1 MKRFTAV
8 VFCMIGLF
16 LLGMNS
22 QVFANS
28 ASIYLN
34 GSQLSA
40 ANLSQVEI
48 VNNKVMVPIRVVEEL
63 GYAVNWNKAEK
74 TVKIQNK
81 SKTITM
87 TANKSNAQ
95 VDDRVVK
102 LPSPLLLKNNTSFVP
117 LRFMS
122 EEFGL
127 KVNWDNRSK
136 TVYLTSDTAED
147 SSDLLIPQE
156 EGTPGAG
163 AAEGAGTG
171 ANTGTSTSPG
181 KGTDTGTGTSKSP
194 GSGTGTGAGSN
205 AASTHGNR
213 KIEDIHFTDNRL
225 TITMDQTVQPK
236 AFAMSGPDRIVIDLP
251 GAALS
256 EAFIGKHMEE
266 AGIGQIEVKEE
277 DSLAGKIR
285 YSLFDAK
292 SSTIRMVLDLNT
304 QADYR
309 LSTGD
314 SIIVLELAPK
324 TASGPID
331 SDHSRRLVV
340 IDAGHGDHDNGTTG
354 VSGRV
359 EKDFNLTMALKVE
372 ELLRQEPLIEVVLTR
387 YDDTYVTRPDRAKL
401 ANDLNADAFISIH
414 ANSVLNI
421 PTANGTETYYYS
433 EASKPLADIMHKHL
447 VQATQLKD
455 RKVKYNNYEVLRR
468 SNMPATL
475 LEVGFLSNAEEEALL
490 FTEDFQNRV
499 AQGIVDAIKEY
510 FGIVS

>member
-1 MKRFTAV
+1 MRRFAAI

-16 LLGMNS
+16 LFSVNS
-22 QVFANS
+22 QVYANS

-63 GYAVNWNKAEK
+63 GYGVNWNKTDQ
-74 TVKIQNK
+74 TVKIQSK
-81 SKTITM
+81 LKTITM
-87 TANKSNAQ
+87 TVNKSSAQ
-95 VDDRVVK
+95 VDDRVVT
-102 LPSPLLLKNNTSFVP
+102 LQSPLLLKNNTSFVP

-127 KVNWDNRSK
+127 EVNWDNRTK
-136 TVYLTSDTAED
+136 TVYLTSDEAAD
-147 SSDLLIPQE
+147 SQDSPESQE
-156 EGTPGAG
+156 ELKPGVGTNAG
-163 AAEGAGTG
+163 TATGPATGAGTG
-171 ANTGTSTSPG
+171 
-181 KGTDTGTGTSKSP
+181 TGTGS
-194 GSGTGTGAGSN
+194 GSDT
-205 AASTHGNR
+205 ASTQVNG

-225 TITMDQTVQPK
+225 TITMDQTVQAK
-236 AFAMSGPDRIVIDLP
+236 VFTMSAPDRIVLDLP
-251 GAALS
+251 GAVLS
-256 EAFIGKHMEE
+256 DTFIGKNMEE
-266 AGIGQIEVKEE
+266 AGMNQIEVKEE
-277 DSLAGKIR
+277 HSFASKIR
-285 YSLFDAK
+285 YSLFN
-292 SSTIRMVLDLNT
+292 SNPSTIRIVLDMNAK
-304 QADYR
+304 ADYR

-314 SIIVLELAPK
+314 SIIVLELAEK
-324 TASGPID
+324 TTSGAID
-331 SDHSRRLVV
+331 SDNGRRIVV

-359 EKDFNLTMALKVE
+359 EKDFNLIMALKVE
-372 ELLRQEPLIEVVLTR
+372 ELLKQESQIEVVLTR
-387 YDDTYVTRPDRAKL
+387 HDDTYVTRPDRAKL

-421 PTANGTETYYYS
+421 PTANGTETYYFS
-433 EASKPLADIMHKHL
+433 EASKPLADVMHKHL
-447 VQATQLKD
+447 IEATQLKD

-468 SNMPATL
+468 SNMPASL
-475 LEVGFLSNAEEEALL
+475 LEVGFLSNVEEEALL